1 MDLTLTGRTAIVCGA
16 SSGMGLATAEAL
28 AAEGANV
35 AMFARRRELLEREAE
50 RIGALA
56 VRGDLTNPAHL
67 RQLVE
72 TTVSAFG
79 TVDVLVLN
87 SGGPARST
95 AAEITDADVED
106 AVELMLLSATRLTK
120 LCLPHLRASAHGR
133 IVAITSSSVR
143 EPIPALALSN
153 TVRPGLVGWLQTLA
167 REVGS
172 DGLTVN
178 VIAPGRIDTER
189 VREVYPDGLTQADLE
204 AIPLR
209 RLGAPREVGDVICF
223 LASERAAYVTGAVIP
238 VDGGLTRGLL

>member
-120 LCLPHLRASAHGR
+120 LCLPQLRASAHGR

-172 DGLTVN
+172 DGVTVN

-189 VREVYPDGLTQADLE
+189 VREVYPEGLTQADLE